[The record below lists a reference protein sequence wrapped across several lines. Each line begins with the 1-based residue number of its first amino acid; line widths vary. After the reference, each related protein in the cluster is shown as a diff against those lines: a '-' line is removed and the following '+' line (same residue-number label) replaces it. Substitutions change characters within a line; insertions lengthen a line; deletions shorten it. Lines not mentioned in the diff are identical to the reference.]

1 MICAAK
7 PRNAAAPTREHLRV
21 LAPRLVA
28 PSTLAASLFH
38 APGEIV
44 LEMSQRRVLSARIKG
59 EAREVQARHCVT
71 QVQGSLQ
78 PLLRLANSIIPAC
91 RCGRMRSWQLSST
104 SSTPSDTGPDLKS
117 ERYTPAQR
125 CVCLT
130 DLQFLCHII
139 LLREVRDRKSV
150 V

>member
-28 PSTLAASLFH
+28 PSTPVASPFH

-44 LEMSQRRVLSARIKG
+44 LEMSQRRVLLARIKG
-59 EAREVQARHCVT
+59 EAREVQARRMAT

-78 PLLRLANSIIPAC
+78 PLLRLAHSIIVAR
-91 RCGRMRSWQLSST
+91 RCGRTRSWQLRST
-104 SSTPSDTGPDLKS
+104 SSTPSHIGPDLKS
-117 ERYTPAQR
+117 ERYTHAQR
-125 CVCLT
+125 CV
-130 DLQFLCHII
+130 
-139 LLREVRDRKSV
+139 
-150 V
+150 